1 MKSRY
6 YLFRQGN
13 LVLMDDMTLDQA
25 TQYQGYY
32 CLDLGP
38 DLCSPTWGM
47 LLGGRVREL
56 EPDKFP
62 TAFKAHLLILDVP

>member
-1 MKSRY
+1 
-6 YLFRQGN
+6 
-13 LVLMDDMTLDQA
+13 
-25 TQYQGYY
+25 
-32 CLDLGP
+32 
-38 DLCSPTWGM
+38 M